1 MDYKGTRLK
10 PFALKI
16 LSAYTVIAY
25 HGIGHNN
32 SLPRIRR
39 VSKDFNISG
48 HGSVKHYFAG
58 SFFKIAP
65 LRFLIYGTVFSIKY
79 AFKQYT
85 DLSNKC
91 FYLIEN
97 FIIFRVLFQ
106 YKY

>member
-39 VSKDFNISG
+39 VSKNFNISG

-65 LRFLIYGTVFSIKY
+65 CGSLIYGTVFKHQIRFQTIHRP
-79 AFKQYT
+79 FKQM
-85 DLSNKC
+85 LLLN
-91 FYLIEN
+91 
-97 FIIFRVLFQ
+97 
-106 YKY
+106 